1 MQFRLSVFAGRHS
14 AFSSDVSLKTAKFRY
29 NYTRSH
35 AMPYSKPFPQD
46 YCQNTLTKIKA
57 RMKELGLS
65 PNTVADA
72 IQMPRT
78 TFRDVLNS
86 DGRGIKHDFVARTFD
101 FLGLSMDS
109 HQEEHDPAEP
119 IQLDISKA
127 SHEEVMRNNANL
139 LVERSERI
147 KELEH
152 ENDLLQKSN
161 EELTQKLSLAN
172 DKILSMTTEHLRRID
187 DLLKRVDYFSA
198 EAVKRH
204 AEMVR
209 DHENHI
215 AQVEKLHDQLN
226 ESYARLYE
234 SLAHKHDN

>member
-1 MQFRLSVFAGRHS
+1 
-14 AFSSDVSLKTAKFRY
+14 
-29 NYTRSH
+29 
-35 AMPYSKPFPQD
+35 MPYSKPFPQD
-46 YCQNTLTKIKA
+46 YCQNTLAKIKS

-86 DGRGIKHDFVARTFD
+86 DGRGMKHDFVARVFD

-147 KELEH
+147 KELEQ
-152 ENDLLQKSN
+152 ENASLQRAN
-161 EELTQKLSLAN
+161 EELTQKLSTAN
-172 DKILSMTTEHLRRID
+172 DKILSMTNEHMRRID

-226 ESYARLYE
+226 EVYAKLYE
-234 SLAHKHDN
+234 SLAHKHDK